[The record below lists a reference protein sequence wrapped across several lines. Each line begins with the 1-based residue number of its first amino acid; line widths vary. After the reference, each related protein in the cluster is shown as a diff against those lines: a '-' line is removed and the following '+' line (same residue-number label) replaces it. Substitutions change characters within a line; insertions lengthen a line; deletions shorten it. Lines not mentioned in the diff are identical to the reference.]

1 MSISGV
7 LFILTRI
14 LQLII
19 TIPIIGM
26 LSWFVHGFIANNQL
40 TPTYILVL
48 FIVSVLAGAW
58 VLFTLIGYAAARHS
72 GWFLAFIELCFFAVF
87 IAGVYELHNWA
98 GQSCNNVNVNSALAI
113 SLGPFNYQL
122 AKSCNMLKACFAL
135 GIIDI
140 LLFFW
145 TFVSDESNDASLMC

>member
-1 MSISGV
+1 MTISGV

-14 LQLII
+14 FQLVI

-26 LSWFVHGFIANNQL
+26 LSWFVHGFVANNQL
-40 TPTYILVL
+40 TPTYVLVL
-48 FIVSVLAGAW
+48 FIASVLAGVW
-58 VLFTLIGYAAARHS
+58 IIFTLLGYASARHS
-72 GWFLAFIELCFFAVF
+72 GWFLVFVDLCFVATF
-87 IAGVYELHNWA
+87 IAGVYELRNWA
-98 GQSCNNVNVNSALAI
+98 GASCNNISVTSALAI

-122 AKSCNMLKACFAL
+122 SKSCNMLKACFAF

-145 TFVSDESNDASLMC
+145 TFVS